1 MLKDLQELL
10 NANVI
15 SQSTA
20 DQITEYYKN
29 KKNKEPNRLIA
40 VFGIVG
46 AILVGMGIIL
56 IVAHNWDNFNRFTK
70 SLLAFLPL
78 IAGQIL
84 AAYAMI
90 KKKDQ
95 KVWIEGTSA
104 FLFFSVGACIA
115 MISQIYHISGELPD
129 FILTWMLL
137 ALPQIYIMNSSV
149 ASLFYL
155 TGINYYVMEVGYS
168 RFYSLE
174 SLIFWVLLIA
184 MIPHY
189 IMLLKKKAESNYA
202 VLHSRLIP
210 ISIMIGLGSSAEK
223 NEELMFIAFMSLFSA
238 FLLLGSLPVFHRT
251 SKNTQSFSFFG
262 LLGIVVTL
270 IPLTFDWIWPNLFRS
285 LEPLSVL
292 IRTSE
297 LHAVVFTTLAALFL
311 LVRHDHLPLTKH
323 TAIFKFSF
331 IVFIGIFF
339 LAAISPGFS
348 QLLSNLMLL
357 FIGIRIIQN
366 GIAEDHLGILNF
378 GLLVLATAVA
388 CKFFDSQLSFVI
400 RGLVFVALGLGFF
413 YTNYLIIKKRKQHE
427 Q

>member
-1 MLKDLQELL
+1 
-10 NANVI
+10 
-15 SQSTA
+15 
-20 DQITEYYKN
+20 
-29 KKNKEPNRLIA
+29 
-40 VFGIVG
+40 
-46 AILVGMGIIL
+46 
-56 IVAHNWDNFNRFTK
+56 
-70 SLLAFLPL
+70 
-78 IAGQIL
+78 
-84 AAYAMI
+84 
-90 KKKDQ
+90 
-95 KVWIEGTSA
+95 
-104 FLFFSVGACIA
+104 
-115 MISQIYHISGELPD
+115 
-129 FILTWMLL
+129 
-137 ALPQIYIMNSSV
+137 
-149 ASLFYL
+149 
-155 TGINYYVMEVGYS
+155 MEVGYS

-297 LHAVVFTTLAALFL
+297 LHAVVFTTLAAIFL
-311 LVRHDHLPLTKH
+311 LVRHDYLPLTKH
-323 TAIFKFSF
+323 TAVFKYSF

-339 LAAISPGFS
+339 LAAISPGLS

>member
-1 MLKDLQELL
+1 MHCNDQSDLPHLRRIARL
-10 NANVI
+10 HFNVDA
-15 SQSTA
+15 SGFTA
-20 DQITEYYKN
+20 DIHNE
-29 KKNKEPNRLIA
+29 
-40 VFGIVG
+40 
-46 AILVGMGIIL
+46 LVGCI
-56 IVAHNWDNFNRFTK
+56 
-70 SLLAFLPL
+70 SLLPYRNYLL
-78 IAGQIL
+78 CNGSWL
-84 AAYAMI
+84 
-90 KKKDQ
+90 
-95 KVWIEGTSA
+95 
-104 FLFFSVGACIA
+104 
-115 MISQIYHISGELPD
+115 
-129 FILTWMLL
+129 LTLL
-137 ALPQIYIMNSSV
+137 LS
-149 ASLFYL
+149 
-155 TGINYYVMEVGYS
+155 
-168 RFYSLE
+168 
-174 SLIFWVLLIA
+174 WVFD
-184 MIPHY
+184 Y

-297 LHAVVFTTLAALFL
+297 LHAVVFTTLAAIFL
-311 LVRHDHLPLTKH
+311 LVRHDYLPLTKH
-323 TAIFKFSF
+323 TAVFKYSF

-339 LAAISPGFS
+339 LAAISPGLS

>member
-251 SKNTQSFSFFG
+251 
-262 LLGIVVTL
+262 
-270 IPLTFDWIWPNLFRS
+270 
-285 LEPLSVL
+285 
-292 IRTSE
+292 
-297 LHAVVFTTLAALFL
+297 
-311 LVRHDHLPLTKH
+311 
-323 TAIFKFSF
+323 
-331 IVFIGIFF
+331 
-339 LAAISPGFS
+339 
-348 QLLSNLMLL
+348 
-357 FIGIRIIQN
+357 
-366 GIAEDHLGILNF
+366 
-378 GLLVLATAVA
+378 
-388 CKFFDSQLSFVI
+388 
-400 RGLVFVALGLGFF
+400 
-413 YTNYLIIKKRKQHE
+413 
-427 Q
+427 